1 LPAWLAPWLPR
12 PGPGLDRDPI
22 ALVLGAVA
30 AGLALLYL
38 ALATFGARP
47 RLRAAVIAAGSA
59 ALVVGPS
66 LAFVAMGRGMERPYG
81 QDGGVVQIPLA
92 LDKIL
97 GGQSPY
103 GADYS
108 DSILGKEAR
117 VSRFWETFG
126 GNPILHHHAYLP
138 GTHLVMM
145 PFYLVSRALF
155 GFFDPRLV
163 TLLAYGLAVWLAAGF
178 GEGAPLRL
186 AAAAL
191 VALNPLVYWHQ
202 IFGANDIIFV
212 ALILGSVCLA
222 RADRPLLCG
231 LALGFACATKQLAWP
246 FAPFLLVHLS
256 GAKDWRDLGSRS
268 ALLRMARPAAVAALV
283 FLAVV
288 APVAALD
295 LRAFYR
301 DIVVY
306 NVGLPGGDNY
316 PLGGTPGFGF
326 ANFLI
331 YFGRVA
337 SLRDYFPFSLFYL
350 LLVPWGLLL
359 LHVQLRRGGAVTALI
374 TGSGALLASL
384 YFSRVV
390 HPNYL
395 IPVAVLLPL
404 AFLVLRREADVAAVP
419 LLLLALAVETA
430 EHAVFRT
437 TWEDAVAGGLPLKL
451 KGLAAILAPRAGA
464 HLTADPLGLL
474 LSATAA
480 GLALV
485 YLLLFA
491 LGASARLRAG
501 LVVLAVVSV
510 VVVPTLV
517 VASVGQWT
525 GTPRA
530 QDDWVVRVAADAQ
543 RLAHGRTPFA
553 DASPSGW
560 GAGREAWTTSFRM
573 DPPGALVPESPVLP
587 PGSTT
592 LAALAPRIRDP
603 RMITLL
609 ALGLLLAL
617 AAGLVQPAERPLALA
632 VAGLAPPLAIGT
644 VFGSPAALPLLAL
657 LGSLALATGG
667 RAFLAGA
674 LAGAAGALDHRAW
687 LGVPFLLAPLARGG
701 RAPWPRVLGG
711 VAAGYLA
718 LVLPAVLPDAGAFAA
733 AMRADRGLGPGL
745 GLANLF
751 LYWGAPDGTLAVTVF
766 ALAPLAA
773 VLAAGALLLAPRG
786 RPSPLALATLAVG
799 LGLYLSRGVSAEAV
813 ALPLVLLVL
822 GALREG

>member
-1 LPAWLAPWLPR
+1 MPAWLAPLLPH
-12 PGPGLDRDPI
+12 PGPGLDRDPV

-30 AGLALLYL
+30 TGLALLYL
-38 ALATFGARP
+38 ALAAFGARP
-47 RLRAAVIAAGSA
+47 WLRAAVIAAASA

-66 LAFVAMGRGMERPYG
+66 VAFVAMGQGAGRPYG

-97 GGQSPY
+97 AGQSPY

-117 VSRFWETFG
+117 VSRFWEAFG

-145 PFYLVSRALF
+145 PFYLAGRALL
-155 GFFDPRLV
+155 GFFDPRFV
-163 TLLAYGLAVWLAAGF
+163 TLLAYGLAVWLGAGF
-178 GEGAPLRL
+178 VEGASARL
-186 AAAAL
+186 AAAAV

-202 IFGANDIIFV
+202 IFGANDLVFV
-212 ALILGSVCLA
+212 ALILGAVQLA
-222 RADRPLLCG
+222 RAERPLLCG

-256 GAKDWRDLGSRS
+256 GASSWRELGSPP
-268 ALLRMARPAAVAALV
+268 ALLRMARPATAATLV

-288 APVAALD
+288 APVAILD
-295 LRAFYR
+295 ARAFYG

-306 NVGLPGGDNY
+306 NVGLPGADNY

-359 LHVQLRRGGAVTALI
+359 LHLQLRRGGAATALF
-374 TGSGALLASL
+374 TGSAGLLASL

-404 AFLVLRREADVAAVP
+404 ALLALRREADVAAVP

-437 TWEDAVAGGLPLKL
+437 TWEDAVAVGLPLKL
-451 KGLAAILAPRAGA
+451 KGLAAILAPRAGV

-474 LSATAA
+474 LSGTAA

-485 YLLLFA
+485 YLLLSV
-491 LGASARLRAG
+491 LGASARLRAA
-501 LVVLAVVSV
+501 LVILAVALM
-510 VVVPTLV
+510 VVVPTLIV
-517 VASVGQWT
+517 VSVGEHT

-530 QDDWVVRVAADAQ
+530 QDDWVVRVAADAHC
-543 RLAHGRTPFA
+543 LARGRSPYA
-553 DASPSGW
+553 DAPPAGSGP
-560 GAGREAWTTSFRM
+560 GREAWTTSFRM
-573 DPPGALVPESPVLP
+573 EPPGALVTERPFLP

-592 LAALAPRIRDP
+592 LAALGPGIRDP
-603 RMITLL
+603 RVMTLL

-617 AAGLVQPAERPLALA
+617 VARLVQPAERPLALA
-632 VAGLAPPLAIGT
+632 LAGLAPPLAIGT
-644 VFGSPAALPLLAL
+644 VFGSPTALPLVAL
-657 LGSLALATGG
+657 LGSLAMARGG

-674 LAGAAGALDHRAW
+674 LAGAAAALDHRAW
-687 LGVPFLLAPLARGG
+687 LGVPFLLSPLARGG
-701 RAPWPRVLGG
+701 RVPWPRVLGG
-711 VAAGYLA
+711 VAAGYLV

-733 AMRADRGLGPGL
+733 AMRAEGGLGPGL

-751 LYWGAPDGTLAVTVF
+751 LYWAAPDGTFALTVF

-773 VLAAGALLLAPRG
+773 VLAVGGLLAPRAA
-786 RPSPLALATLAVG
+786 PSPLALAALAVG
-799 LGLYLSRGVSAEAV
+799 LGLFLSRGVSAEAV

-822 GALREG
+822 SALREG

>member
-1 LPAWLAPWLPR
+1 LLPR
-12 PGPGLDRDPI
+12 PGPGLDRDPV

-30 AGLALLYL
+30 TGLALLYL
-38 ALATFGARP
+38 ALALFGARP
-47 RLRAAVIAAGSA
+47 RLRAAVIAAASL

-66 LAFVAMGRGMERPYG
+66 LAFVAMGRGMDRPYG

-97 GGQSPY
+97 AGQSPY

-145 PFYLVSRALF
+145 PLYLAGRALL

-163 TLLAYGLAVWLAAGF
+163 TLLAYGLAVWLAVGF
-178 GEGAPLRL
+178 GEGASPRL

-191 VALNPLVYWHQ
+191 VALNPLVYWQQ
-202 IFGANDIIFV
+202 IFGANDLIFV
-212 ALILGSVCLA
+212 ALILGAVRLA
-222 RADRPLLCG
+222 KADRPLLCG
-231 LALGFACATKQLAWP
+231 LALGLACATKQLAWP
-246 FAPFLLVHLS
+246 FAPFVLLDLS
-256 GAKDWRDLGSRS
+256 GARGWRELGSRP
-268 ALLRMARPAAVAALV
+268 ALLRMARPAAAAALV

-295 LRAFYR
+295 IRAFYR
-301 DIVVY
+301 DIFVY

-337 SLRDYFPFSLFYL
+337 GLRDYFPFSLFYV

-359 LHVQLRRGGAVTALI
+359 LHFQLRRGGAATALF
-374 TGSGALLASL
+374 TGSAGLLASL

-430 EHAVFRT
+430 EHAVYRT

-451 KGLAAILAPRAGA
+451 KGLAAILAPRAGV

-480 GLALV
+480 GLALI

-491 LGASARLRAG
+491 LGASARMRAG
-501 LVVLAVVSV
+501 LVVLAAVLVVGVPTLIVVSV
-510 VVVPTLV
+510 GE
-517 VASVGQWT
+517 ST

-530 QDDWVVRVAADAQ
+530 QDDWVVRVAADAR
-543 RLAHGRTPFA
+543 RLVHGGSPFA
-553 DASPSGW
+553 DAPPAGS

-573 DPPGALVPESPVLP
+573 EPPGALVPERPFLP

-592 LAALAPRIRDP
+592 LAALAPGIRDP
-603 RMITLL
+603 RVMTLV
-609 ALGLLLAL
+609 ALGLLGAL
-617 AAGLVQPAERPLALA
+617 VARLVKPAERPLALA
-632 VAGLAPPLAIGT
+632 LAGLAPPLAIGT
-644 VFGSPAALPLLAL
+644 VFGSPTALPLVAL

-667 RAFLAGA
+667 RAVLAGA
-674 LAGAAGALDHRAW
+674 LAGAAAALDHRAW

-701 RAPWPRVLGG
+701 RVPWPRVLGG
-711 VAAGYLA
+711 VAAGYLV
-718 LVLPAVLPDAGAFAA
+718 LILPAALPDPGAFAA
-733 AMRADRGLGPGL
+733 AMRAEGGLGPGL

-751 LYWGAPDGTLAVTVF
+751 LYWGAPDSTLAFTAF

-773 VLAAGALLLAPRG
+773 VLAVGTLLVVSRAG
-786 RPSPLALATLAVG
+786 PSPLALAALSVG
-799 LGLYLSRGVSAEAV
+799 LGLFLSRCASAEAV

-822 GALREG
+822 SALREG